1 MNGTDH
7 TIELRVNGK
16 PVLETV
22 PARMT
27 LADLIR
33 DRLGLTGTNIG
44 CGEGLCGSC
53 NVLIDGRSARAC
65 ITLAVQSD
73 GAQVLTIEGL
83 TAEETTEC
91 FVRHAALQCGFC
103 TPGFV
108 ILVEELLCEID
119 DGARLSDD
127 EIRDRLAASICR
139 CTGYLPIIA
148 AVHELAAK
156 RGVA

>member
-1 MNGTDH
+1 MNGTEH

-16 PVLETV
+16 PVVETV

-27 LADLIR
+27 LADLTR
-33 DRLGLTGTNIG
+33 DRIGLTGTNIG

-65 ITLAVQSD
+65 LTLAVQSD
-73 GAQVLTIEGL
+73 GAEVRTIEGVA
-83 TAEETTEC
+83 AEAIAER
-91 FVRHAALQCGFC
+91 FVQHAALQCGFC

-108 ILVEELLCEID
+108 ILAEELLCEID
-119 DGARLSDD
+119 SGARPSDD

-148 AVHELAAK
+148 AVRELAEE
-156 RGVA
+156 RGAR